1 MRFRD
6 KPQLQERLAA
16 EYVLGTLAGGA
27 RRRFEA
33 WMRDDATLRR
43 TVGDW
48 EAHLNPLASALP
60 EVRPDTRVW
69 QAVAAR
75 IAPRGAAA
83 ATGAS
88 AAAASTGNASL
99 WNSLAFWRGWGL
111 AASAAAAALL
121 VFVGVRPPQ
130 VVERVQLV
138 EREVEKPMRVSD
150 GANPWQ
156 PSYVA
161 TLKDKDGKTMLM
173 IYVGRSSDEL
183 WVKYE
188 GDNMPKDASLEL
200 WGLDANGQ
208 PKSLGL
214 IKESGKNMIKLP
226 DMAEKSVASFKKL
239 AVSMEPM
246 GGSKLGTPTG
256 PVMYSGDCHTF
267 W

>member
-1 MRFRD
+1 MRYRD
-6 KPQLQERLAA
+6 KPDLKERLAS
-16 EYVLGTLAGGA
+16 EYVLGTLAGRA

-33 WMRDDATLRR
+33 WMREDADLRR
-43 TVGDW
+43 TVAEW
-48 EAHLNPLASALP
+48 SARLNPLTAALP
-60 EVRPDTRVW
+60 DVAPHARVW
-69 QAVAAR
+69 SAVAAR
-75 IAPRGAAA
+75 IAPKGTGEAPAAA
-83 ATGAS
+83 RAS
-88 AAAASTGNASL
+88 I
-99 WNSLAFWRGWGL
+99 WDSLAFWRGLGL
-111 AASAAAAALL
+111 AASGLAAALL

-130 VVERVQLV
+130 IVERVQVV

-173 IYVGRSSDEL
+173 IYVGSKSDEL

-188 GDNMPKDASLEL
+188 GDDMPKDSSLEL

-214 IKESGKNMIKLP
+214 IKATGKNMIKLP
-226 DMAEKSVASFKKL
+226 DMAEKSVSTYKAL

-246 GGSKLGTPTG
+246 GGSKMGTPTG
-256 PVMYSGDCHTF
+256 PVMYKGDCHTF